1 MAKQYYLKVDI
12 VDTDE
17 ELAELKKANDEVIR
31 RSGIQHNMEIID
43 RGCSRIV
50 LLSIDYE
57 LHANGEY
64 QRRMESLFK
73 ETLMKIF
80 DKLEEAA
87 YEQMM
92 DTPEGEAAAAQA
104 AEFLR
109 GMRH

>member
-1 MAKQYYLKVDI
+1 MTKQYYLKVDI

-17 ELAELKKANDEVIR
+17 ELAQLKKANDEIIR
-31 RSGIQHNMEIID
+31 RSGIQHNMEVID
-43 RGCSRIV
+43 RGTSKIV

-64 QRRMESLFK
+64 QRRMESLVK

-80 DKLEEAA
+80 DQLEEAA

-92 DTPEGEAAAAQA
+92 NTPEGEAAAAQA
-104 AEFLR
+104 ANFFNST
-109 GMRH
+109 RH